1 MYFESTWKCAN
12 NYPIVDFSRFD
23 ASSQQLFCAM
33 EDESHFNIKLKRL
46 AGKVRWAE
54 KNSATF
60 QLLLQEALVRSC
72 DRMLDLAIILI
83 FVILMSF
90 SFVLVSYGT
99 NKMHYFT
106 STYWCQYSLGTLGPV
121 IVSINLLFQGADTN
135 MYLKIQ
141 QHVFYLYFWFTA
153 HRKNDTQ
160 ASDLHYLEN
169 DLITCG
175 LDKYL
180 LHELNK

>member
-1 MYFESTWKCAN
+1 MYFQSSWNSAD

-23 ASSQQLFCAM
+23 ASSQQLFCAI
-33 EDESHFNIKLKRL
+33 EDESHFNIKLKNL

-54 KNSATF
+54 KNSVTF

-72 DRMLDLAIILI
+72 DRMLDLALILI
-83 FVILMSF
+83 FGILMSF
-90 SFVLVSYGT
+90 GFVLVSYGT

-106 STYWCQYSLGTLGPV
+106 STYWCQYSLGPV
-121 IVSINLLFQGADTN
+121 IVSINLLFQEADTS

-141 QHVFYLYFWFTA
+141 QQVFYLYFWFTA

-160 ASDLHYLEN
+160 ASDLHCLEN

-180 LHELNK
+180 LHKLNE